1 MNEIERLIS
10 RHLDGELT
18 PSEET
23 RLRKLLVESQD
34 ARALLREMTVLARAA
49 RRTPGLHAPGAEM
62 EARLFH
68 RLHQEGLYHQTPPAM
83 RDPAMLRSPARETS
97 VMAMVRRG
105 ALVAAMVVAVVGGG
119 YLLDEHQAPQAPV
132 HAEAVAPVAAPL
144 LADRDIRSERGIR
157 GEIPAVSIP
166 ENGGDIA
173 VRSSRS
179 SRASSAGYA
188 LRRSLSARV
197 SPPLASAE
205 NALALASRIA
215 EASAPDTLSASYQFS
230 VRERSL
236 AYQIS
241 SPKSDTAVSAP
252 SQPAALAAI
261 PEFPVPP
268 DDLHLPPSFQ
278 SDERGTR
285 WSAAVRGG
293 IAALGTSGESAREM
307 SVGVG
312 MELKGGHRMAL
323 LVGSGPT
330 LTETRYRNTGIAIS
344 APTPSQVPT
353 SNRIT
358 TQRQGVQEYE
368 KITRSE
374 TWLGVGYSYSVPLVA
389 GLTLDPGLSAGIG
402 STSWR
407 VGVELPVRY
416 RLGGRVSMECAL
428 SANRTVARDQT
439 ADELGQVNVRNNYI
453 YTSTIGQATFNS
465 FGVQLG
471 VRVDL
476 TGE

>member
-62 EARLFH
+62 QTRLFH
-68 RLHQEGLYHQTPPAM
+68 RLRQEGLYRETPPTM
-83 RDPAMLRSPARETS
+83 RAPAALRPVPERSLMALVRRAALAAAMLI
-97 VMAMVRRG
+97 
-105 ALVAAMVVAVVGGG
+105 AVVGGG
-119 YLLDEHQAPQAPV
+119 YLLDEHQAPPAPV
-132 HAEAVAPVAAPL
+132 HADVRVSVAPPS
-144 LADRDIRSERGIR
+144 LAGRGIRSEL
-157 GEIPAVSIP
+157 PAVSIP
-166 ENGGDIA
+166 ENSGDAAARAI
-173 VRSSRS
+173 RSSGSSPLRS
-179 SRASSAGYA
+179 AARRGTSLNTSST
-188 LRRSLSARV
+188 
-197 SPPLASAE
+197 LASADPLLVPADTIVKE
-205 NALALASRIA
+205 SEAIELANA
-215 EASAPDTLSASYQFS
+215 YQ
-230 VRERSL
+230 VPARQRSL
-236 AYQIS
+236 AHDL
-241 SPKSDTAVSAP
+241 SPAGSDTARSAS
-252 SQPAALAAI
+252 SQPMALAAA

-268 DDLHLPPSFQ
+268 DDSNLSSPVQ
-278 SDERGTR
+278 SDERGAR
-285 WSAAVRGG
+285 WSAGVRGG
-293 IAALGTSGESAREM
+293 IAAIGTSGESAREM

-323 LVGSGPT
+323 LVGSSPT

-344 APTPSQVPT
+344 APTPSQVPS
-353 SNRIT
+353 SNRPA

-368 KITRSE
+368 KIARSE
-374 TWLGVGYSYSVPLVA
+374 TWLGLGYSYSVPLVA

-402 STSWR
+402 NTSWR

-416 RLGGRVSMECAL
+416 RLGSRVSMECAL
-428 SANRTVARDQT
+428 SANRTVARDGS

-453 YTSTIGQATFNS
+453 YTSTLGQATFNS
-465 FGVQLG
+465 FGVQFG

>member
-68 RLHQEGLYHQTPPAM
+68 RLHQEGLYQETPPAM
-83 RDPAMLRSPARETS
+83 RAPAALRPAPERSLMALVRRAALAAAMLI
-97 VMAMVRRG
+97 
-105 ALVAAMVVAVVGGG
+105 AVVGGG
-119 YLLDEHQAPQAPV
+119 YLLDEHQAPLAPV
-132 HAEAVAPVAAPL
+132 HAEAPAPVSRHSLADRGVRSEIPATIIPEHGGNAAVRSFRSSGSSPIRSADRRTTSPNASPALASADRSPVAADTIV
-144 LADRDIRSERGIR
+144 AESE
-157 GEIPAVSIP
+157 A
-166 ENGGDIA
+166 IA
-173 VRSSRS
+173 L
-179 SRASSAGYA
+179 SRAYQNPARESS
-188 LRRSLSARV
+188 
-197 SPPLASAE
+197 SPSK
-205 NALALASRIA
+205 
-215 EASAPDTLSASYQFS
+215 
-230 VRERSL
+230 
-236 AYQIS
+236 IS
-241 SPKSDTAVSAP
+241 SPENDTLLSAP
-252 SQPAALAAI
+252 SQQMALAAP

-268 DDLHLPPSFQ
+268 DDLHLSSPLH
-278 SDERGTR
+278 SDERGAR

-293 IAALGTSGESAREM
+293 IAAIGTSGESAREM

-312 MELKGGHRMAL
+312 MELQGGHRMAL

-344 APTPSQVPT
+344 APTPSQVP
-353 SNRIT
+353 SANRPAP
-358 TQRQGVQEYE
+358 QRQGGQEYE
-368 KITRSE
+368 KIARSE
-374 TWLGVGYSYSVPLVA
+374 TWLGLGYSYSVPLVA
-389 GLTLDPGLSAGIG
+389 GLTLDPGISAGIG
-402 STSWR
+402 NTSWR

-416 RLGGRVSMECAL
+416 RLGSRVSMECAL
-428 SANRTVARDQT
+428 SANRTVARDGD

-453 YTSTIGQATFNS
+453 YTSTLGQATFNS
-465 FGVQLG
+465 FGVQFG

-476 TGE
+476 TRE